1 MCPDPHQNH
10 GRGWRRETGLSPPMK
25 YFTDRSKAVIIFCG
39 SVVLCKS
46 CVCHAFVSVTCW
58 ERADLLARA
67 CDVKLCFYHFPNVV
81 SWVRCGTSLYRFLIF
96 AALLTLFGCARFFK
110 FVYTMEVKRLKCVM
124 LGACTVTE
132 KVQQR
137 RWQLGYSEDNLS
149 S

>member
-67 CDVKLCFYHFPNVV
+67 CDVKLCFYHFPMWYPGEVWYFIV
-81 SWVRCGTSLYRFLIF
+81 SFPDFCRLTYFIWLCTIFQVCLYN
-96 AALLTLFGCARFFK
+96 G
-110 FVYTMEVKRLKCVM
+110 
-124 LGACTVTE
+124 G
-132 KVQQR
+132 
-137 RWQLGYSEDNLS
+137 
-149 S
+149 